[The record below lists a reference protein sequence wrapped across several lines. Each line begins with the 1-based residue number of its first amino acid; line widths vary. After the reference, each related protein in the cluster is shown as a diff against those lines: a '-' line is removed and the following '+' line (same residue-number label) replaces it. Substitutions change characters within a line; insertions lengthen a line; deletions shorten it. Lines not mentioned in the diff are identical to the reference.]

1 MQHDPHRNPALWC
14 GLIFAALAALSLAAA
29 PDKDRAAE
37 ADRLFED
44 GNYREALDVYR
55 KLFSQP
61 VERNANVGPQLSRAA
76 ECLGRLNLAH
86 EFDELV
92 ETLTVNAKESWKTQ
106 QALAE
111 AMLGAE
117 HRGFL
122 IDGEYRRGTRRRDRG
137 AAANTIARDRVRA
150 LRLYREAYETLASM
164 GSAEETTGFFQ
175 AWAAV
180 FAYDRW
186 SNGPL
191 WRMQE
196 LTDLGTL
203 PKVAEGWH
211 NNRTEPQGA
220 PVDEQGDPV
229 LFGVPDSWD
238 AAANDGER
246 WRWVLAEGV
255 RRNPSGG
262 ERLLLDRA
270 RFLRAQFGVET
281 IDRFRGP
288 WNRQPG
294 DEDRFASIRKLDE
307 LDDRETIARLATGVR
322 KFDLPEEHNHVLL
335 LHGVM
340 QRAQQQDNKRLA
352 AEAARELATVYENRR
367 QLPKA
372 ANCWRTV
379 VELVQDPNAQER
391 LDQIVGN
398 WGQFE
403 PAPTQDGDAG
413 AEVFFRYCNARRV
426 ELIARRIDTT
436 KLLADVRGYLE
447 SQPPKL
453 DRQKLEIENLG
464 YRLVVQGEE
473 KYLGEEAARW
483 SLDLEPPEDHQSAR
497 VVITTP
503 LKDAGAYLVTAN
515 VADGNTTHVVI
526 WVQDTALVEK
536 PAAGKSLFYVAD
548 ATTGEPL
555 AGVKLDFFGF
565 RQRQSGDENRYEID
579 TATRTATTSAEG
591 LAELEVRDEE
601 QPYQWMATAADDSGR
616 MAYLGFG
623 RMWYGYGYG
632 GRRDSAY
639 RQVKVFTITD
649 RPVYRPRQKAQLK
662 FWVRAAAFDLDE
674 TSRFA
679 GQTFNVEVRNPTGDV
694 VLKQRLVADAYGG
707 LEAAWT
713 VPDDARLGVYRVNVV
728 NHGGG
733 SFRVEE
739 YKKPEYEVTVETPG
753 EPTPLGGKI
762 TAKIS
767 ARYYYGSPV
776 TEATVKYKVYRYA
789 MEQSWYPP
797 SPWDWLYGP
806 GHWWTTPERLWY
818 PGRSRWG
825 CFGPQPSW
833 GWRPN
838 PPPELVAEQ
847 ETKIG
852 HDGTVQVVIDTAPA
866 KDAHPDQDHRYRIE
880 AEVVDRSRRTV
891 TGGGG
896 VIASR
901 EPFRVYVW
909 SDRGHYQAGDT
920 LKANVAARAASGA
933 AVEASGRLRLLRI
946 EYDDDRPREVEV
958 GGWDLA
964 TDEEGLAQLDIRAAQ
979 AGQYRLA
986 YETTDKQERTVE
998 GGHFL
1003 SVLGLSKPGPDSD
1016 NASFRYDA
1024 LELIPDKRHYAP
1036 GETAQLQINCNRPD
1050 AAVLLFVRP
1059 ESGLYGPPRV
1069 LRLKGKTAIVPIEI
1083 KQTDL
1088 PNLFVEA
1095 VAVHSGK
1102 PHAVVREL
1110 FVPPA
1115 DRLLN
1120 VEVAPSADA
1129 YLPGQEASLQVRVTD
1144 AAGEPFVGSLC
1155 ASVYDRSLEYISG
1168 GSNVADIRE
1177 FFWKWRRDHRPYTHS
1192 NLDRIG
1198 YPAGNPG
1205 DPVMREVGVFG
1216 HVNTRVPKG
1225 QLSRG
1230 GYGGGEFAARASFA
1244 ATEAS
1249 ALGQPL
1255 ASAAVDSV
1263 VADPSSPQVYLRKNL
1278 ADLALW
1284 VGTLETDADGMA
1296 TFECPMP
1303 ENLTEWKARVWAMGQ
1318 GTRVGEGTATIVTR
1332 KNLVVRLQTPRF
1344 LVEGDEAVL
1353 SANVHNYLPSDQRV
1367 VVRLTAPS
1375 DLLSH
1380 ADDPERTVTIEAGG
1394 ERRIDWRVSAL
1405 AEGDLTVSVSAQG
1418 EDESDGMQVELPIH
1432 VRGVLQTE
1440 SYTGV
1445 IRPGEDS
1452 AKFVVDVP
1460 EDRRP
1465 EETKLEIVYTP
1476 SLATTMLDT
1485 LPYLIDY
1492 PHGCTEQT
1500 LNRFL
1505 PAVICRQTLKNIGLS
1520 LSDIR
1525 PAEGGAFPEEHGP
1538 EDHGAAPP
1546 ERAPVRSDAELD
1558 AIVAAG
1564 LERLESMQLSD
1575 GGWGW
1580 FSGWGER
1587 SSPHTTAVVVRG
1599 LLLAEAS
1606 GVVVPKQMLR
1616 RGAEWLA
1623 GHQQLQIEMLQR
1635 WPHRELPKN
1644 KGLPVKEHA
1653 DNQDALTMLVLA
1665 EADVQTSEMTQ
1676 LLFRDRTRLS
1686 PYGLAAFGLALEKVD
1701 DQSKHDAVL
1710 RNLMQFVQQD
1720 DSNQTAWLEIPGG
1733 YWWYWYGDDIETHAM
1748 MLKLLVA
1755 AGGEDELASRLVK
1768 YLVNNRKN
1776 AAYWKSTRDTAMVVE
1791 AMADYLRASGEDQP
1805 TAEVEVWVD
1814 GERRQSV
1821 SIDSSNLLSGEH
1833 RLMLGAEELP
1843 AGPHTVEIRKTGTSP
1858 LYYSGYLT
1866 NFTTEADIEPAGLEL
1881 QVKRRYYRVVR
1892 DAKIGT
1898 VPGSRGDVVEQTEDG
1913 ERRIAITDREQLV
1926 SGDLVEVE
1934 LTIESKNDYEY
1945 ILLEDRKA
1953 AGFEPVEVRSGYNG
1967 NQLGAYVEYRDDRVN
1982 LYATRMPRGRHS
1994 VTYRLRAETPGAF
2007 SAMPTSI
2014 SAMYAPRL
2022 AGNSAN
2028 QNVRIED

>member
-1 MQHDPHRNPALWC
+1 MHHGRHRNPALWG
-14 GLIFAALAALSLAAA
+14 GLFFSALAALSLAAA
-29 PDKDRAAE
+29 TDGDPAQR
-37 ADRLFED
+37 ADRLFTE
-44 GNYREALDVYR
+44 GNYREALDAYR
-55 KLFSQP
+55 ELLSQP
-61 VERNANVGPQLSRAA
+61 VGADEDLGPQLSRAA
-76 ECLGRLNLAH
+76 ECLGRLNLVH
-86 EFDELV
+86 QLDELI
-92 ETLTVNAKESWKTQ
+92 ETLAANAKQSWKTQ

-111 AMLGAE
+111 VTLRAE
-117 HRGFL
+117 HRGYL

-137 AAANTIARDRVRA
+137 TAANTIARDRVRA
-150 LRLYREAYETLASM
+150 LRFYRDAYETLVSSGTDADTS
-164 GSAEETTGFFQ
+164 GFFQ

-180 FAYDRW
+180 FAYEHW
-186 SNGPL
+186 SHGPM
-191 WRMQE
+191 WRMQR
-196 LTDLGTL
+196 LTDLGDL
-203 PKVAEGWH
+203 PDVAEGWD
-211 NNRTEPQGA
+211 NNRTEPKGA
-220 PVDEQGDPV
+220 PVDEQGEPV
-229 LFGVPDSWD
+229 LFSEPESWD
-238 AAANDGER
+238 SAANDGER
-246 WRWVLAEGV
+246 WRWVLAEGA
-255 RRNPSGG
+255 RRNPVKADGFV
-262 ERLLLDRA
+262 LNRA
-270 RFLRAQFGVET
+270 RFLRSQFGVET

-288 WNRQPG
+288 WGRQPN
-294 DEDRFASIRKLDE
+294 DENRLESLRKLASLEDS
-307 LDDRETIARLATGVR
+307 ETIARLATGVR
-322 KFDLPEEHNHVLL
+322 RFELPEEHNHVLL
-335 LHGVM
+335 LRGVVEQAE
-340 QRAQQQDNKRLA
+340 QRGNTQVAV
-352 AEAARELATVYENRR
+352 EAARELATVYENRR
-367 QLPKA
+367 QLPNA
-372 ANCWRTV
+372 ADCWRTV
-379 VELVQDPNAQER
+379 LSLTNDANAQGR

-403 PAPTQDGDAG
+403 PTKTQESDAG
-413 AEVFFRYCNARRV
+413 AVVGLRYRNARRV
-426 ELIARRIDTT
+426 ELIARRIDTSR
-436 KLLADVRGYLE
+436 LLADLRSYLE
-447 SQPPKL
+447 SEPAKL
-453 DRQKLEIENLG
+453 DRRKLEIENLG
-464 YRLVVQGEE
+464 YRLVVEGEE

-483 SLDLEPPEDHQSAR
+483 SLDLEPPEDHQTERLMVS
-497 VVITTP
+497 TP
-503 LKDAGAYLVTAN
+503 LKEAGAYLVTA
-515 VADGNTTHVVI
+515 AIEDGNSTHVVI
-526 WVQDTALVEK
+526 WVQDTAIVQK
-536 PAAGKSLFYVAD
+536 PLADKSLFYVAD
-548 ATTGEPL
+548 STTGQPL
-555 AGVKLDFFGF
+555 AGVKLDFFGY
-565 RQRQSGDENRYEID
+565 RQRKIDGKNRYEID

-591 LAELEVRDEE
+591 LADLNMRDKE
-601 QPYQWMATAADDSGR
+601 QPYQWMATATDESGR

-623 RMWYGYGYG
+623 RMWYGYGG
-632 GRRDSAY
+632 ERDAAY
-639 RQVKVFTITD
+639 RQVKVFTVTD
-649 RPVYRPRQKAQLK
+649 RPVYRPGQKTRMK
-662 FWVRAAAFDLDE
+662 FWVRAAAFDLAE

-679 GQTFNVEVRNPTGDV
+679 GQTFSVEVRNPTGDV

-707 LEAAWT
+707 LEAGWT
-713 VPDDARLGVYRVNVV
+713 IPDDARLGVYRVNVV

-739 YKKPEYEVTVETPG
+739 YKKPEYEVTVDTPS
-753 EPTPLGGKI
+753 EPTPLGGTI

-776 TEATVKYKVYRYA
+776 TEATVKYKVYRHA

-825 CFGPQPSW
+825 CFGPRPGWWWQPS
-833 GWRPN
+833 

-852 HDGTVQVVIDTAPA
+852 RDGTVKVVIDTGPA
-866 KDAHPDQDHRYRIE
+866 KEAHPDQDHRYRIE

-891 TGGGG
+891 TGGGE

-901 EPFRVYVW
+901 QPFQVFVW

-920 LKANVAARAASGA
+920 LKAYVAARSAAGA
-933 AVEASGRLRLLRI
+933 AVEAKGRLRLLRI
-946 EYDDDRPREVEV
+946 EYDNDEPREVEV

-964 TDEEGLAQLDIRAAQ
+964 TDDEGLAQLDIRAAE

-986 YETTDKQERTVE
+986 YEATDQQDRTVE

-1003 SVLGLSKPGPDSD
+1003 SVLGPNSD
-1016 NASFRYDA
+1016 NKSFRYDD

-1050 AAVLLFVRP
+1050 AAVLLFVRA
-1059 ESGLYGPPRV
+1059 ESGVYGPPKV
-1069 LRLKGKTAIVPIEI
+1069 LRLNGKTAVVPIEI
-1083 KQTDL
+1083 QQSDL

-1115 DRLLN
+1115 ERLLN
-1120 VEVAPSADA
+1120 VEVAPSSDA
-1129 YLPGQEASLQVRVTD
+1129 YLPGQEASLRVRVTD

-1155 ASVYDRSLEYISG
+1155 ATIYDRSLEYISG

-1177 FFWKWRRDHRPYTHS
+1177 FFWKWRREHHPYTRS
-1192 NLDRIG
+1192 NLDRLG
-1198 YPAGNPG
+1198 YPTNRPG
-1205 DPVMREVGVFG
+1205 DPVMGDVGIFG
-1216 HVNTRVPKG
+1216 HVKTRIPVG
-1225 QLSRG
+1225 RSSRG
-1230 GYGGGEFAARASFA
+1230 AADEFSAGVAFAPAAEAGY
-1244 ATEAS
+1244 
-1249 ALGQPL
+1249 GQPL
-1255 ASAAVDSV
+1255 AAAAVDASIV
-1263 VADPSSPQVYLRKNL
+1263 EEAAPQVYLRKNL

-1284 VGTLETDADGMA
+1284 AGTLETDADGMA
-1296 TFECPMP
+1296 TLECAMP

-1318 GTRVGEGTATIVTR
+1318 GTRVGEGTATVVTR
-1332 KNLVVRLQTPRF
+1332 KNLVVRLQSPRF

-1353 SANVHNYLPSDQRV
+1353 SANVHNYLPEDQRV

-1405 AEGDLTVSVSAQG
+1405 AEGKLTVSVSARG

-1445 IRPGEDS
+1445 IRPDEESGQ
-1452 AKFVVDVP
+1452 FVVDVP

-1465 EETKLEIVYTP
+1465 EETRLEIVYTP

-1505 PAVICRQTLKNIGLS
+1505 PAVICRQTLRRMGLS
-1520 LSDIR
+1520 LADIR
-1525 PAEGGAFPEEHGP
+1525 PADGGAVPEEHG
-1538 EDHGAAPP
+1538 EAPP
-1546 ERAPVRSDAELD
+1546 KRAPVQSDAELD
-1558 AIVAAG
+1558 EIVAAG

-1599 LLLAEAS
+1599 LLVAEQS

-1616 RGAEWLA
+1616 RGVEWLA
-1623 GHQQLQIEMLQR
+1623 RHQQLQLEMIER
-1635 WPHRELPKN
+1635 WPDRGLREN
-1644 KGLPVKEHA
+1644 KGLPSKEHA
-1653 DNQDALTMLVLA
+1653 DNQDAFTMLGLA
-1665 EADVQTSEMTQ
+1665 AADRHTPEMTE

-1686 PYGLAAFGLALEKVD
+1686 PYGLAAFGLGLNQVD
-1701 DQSKHDAVL
+1701 DEPKQATVL
-1710 RNLMQFVQQD
+1710 RNLRQLVQQD
-1720 DSNQTAWLEIPGG
+1720 DANQTAWLAVSDSYRGPGG

-1748 MLKLLVA
+1748 TLKLHLA
-1755 AGGEDELASRLVK
+1755 AGGEEELASRLVK
-1768 YLVNNRKN
+1768 YLVNNRTN
-1776 AAYWKSTRDTAMVVE
+1776 AAYWKSTRDTALVVE
-1791 AMADYLRASGEDQP
+1791 AMAEYLAASGEDRP
-1805 TAEVEVWVD
+1805 SAEVEVWVD

-1821 SIDSSNLLSGEH
+1821 TIDPSSLLSGEH
-1833 RLMLGAEELP
+1833 RLVLGAEELS
-1843 AGPHTVEIRKTGTSP
+1843 AGPHTVELRKTGNTP

-1892 DAKIGT
+1892 DTKTGA
-1898 VPGSRGDVVEQTEDG
+1898 VPGGRGEVVEQTEDG
-1913 ERRIAITDREQLV
+1913 ERRIAITDQEQLV

-1934 LTIESKNDYEY
+1934 LTVESKNDYEY

-1982 LYATRMPRGRHS
+1982 LYATRLPRGRHS
-1994 VTYRLRAETPGAF
+1994 VTYRLRAETPGEF
-2007 SAMPTSI
+2007 SALPTTV

-2022 AGNSAN
+2022 TGNSAD